1 MVLQKPEIKTLL
13 HFWLKLSETSKV
25 VSLTAVAPKKTPN
38 CAKNVLENQTLGTWA
53 EVSQPK
59 VTLPGINPVLAVD
72 RGLKASVCGA
82 FPACC
87 SSRAGFGGSK
97 CRASNKVRIPSV
109 SLNFSGKPVVICC
122 FYSTAAPKNKL
133 VGVWVRIVF
142 SFSWDFRWY
151 LLRMGIV
158 WNGRTASRLSETMS
172 WNMLLVILWSRVAKM
187 SLRKNATLPP
197 LSPHFRPLM
206 PFHLLLCSAAGW
218 AVGSLIRGFQPK

>member
-1 MVLQKPEIKTLL
+1 MLLAGTFWKFCSKLPSYVCIATCLHSEITESLRLPHVGTRWFGNFTCQVSLWLVIFGFFSILLEYFSNPWYRHTRLKVFHTQWYSIKPEIKTLL

-38 CAKNVLENQTLGTWA
+38 CAKNILENQTLGTWA

-122 FYSTAAPKNKL
+122 YLFYSCTQK
-133 VGVWVRIVF
+133 
-142 SFSWDFRWY
+142 
-151 LLRMGIV
+151 
-158 WNGRTASRLSETMS
+158 
-172 WNMLLVILWSRVAKM
+172 
-187 SLRKNATLPP
+187 
-197 LSPHFRPLM
+197 
-206 PFHLLLCSAAGW
+206 
-218 AVGSLIRGFQPK
+218 